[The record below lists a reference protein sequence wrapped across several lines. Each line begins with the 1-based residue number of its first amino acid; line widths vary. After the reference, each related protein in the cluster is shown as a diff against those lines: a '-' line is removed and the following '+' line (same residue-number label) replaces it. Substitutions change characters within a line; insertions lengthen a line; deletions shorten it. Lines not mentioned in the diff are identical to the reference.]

1 MYNYY
6 KGDQP
11 VINRVKEFRPDI
23 VNHVVVN
30 RANEIVT
37 FKVGYLVGEPVQY
50 IGRGSDA
57 HSEEISTLND
67 CLYLEN
73 KIAKDR
79 ELAEWFTICGVAYRI
94 VLPNTDTRS
103 ESPFIIDTL
112 DPRNAFVVRHSG
124 LGKKVLLGV
133 YCVPE
138 DNGMIRYCCYTDR
151 LYVEILGGNIVRS
164 ERHMLERVPIFEYPA
179 NMARLGAF
187 EIVLTILDT
196 ANDVESNRADGIA
209 QFVQSLLVMKGVDI
223 EDDDYARLLEQGGI
237 IVPADGDVKYITQEL
252 NQTQTQAYIDDLYDE
267 VLTICGMPNRNGGS
281 STSDTGSAVIFRDG
295 WQTAESQAKTT
306 EDYFRASEKEALGL
320 MLYLMEV
327 RGMGSLRVQDVEIR
341 FTRRYYDN
349 ITSKTNVLISMLNND
364 KVAPKVAYETCGLF
378 YDPQLAYEQGMA
390 YYEAEQAKDQQALLD
405 VVQSERDEADEDEE
419 AEESEVVA

>member
-1 MYNYY
+1 M
-6 KGDQP
+6 
-11 VINRVKEFRPDI
+11 
-23 VNHVVVN
+23 
-30 RANEIVT
+30 
-37 FKVGYLVGEPVQY
+37 
-50 IGRGSDA
+50 
-57 HSEEISTLND
+57 
-67 CLYLEN
+67 
-73 KIAKDR
+73 
-79 ELAEWFTICGVAYRI
+79 
-94 VLPNTDTRS
+94 
-103 ESPFIIDTL
+103 
-112 DPRNAFVVRHSG
+112 
-124 LGKKVLLGV
+124 
-133 YCVPE
+133 
-138 DNGMIRYCCYTDR
+138 
-151 LYVEILGGNIVRS
+151 
-164 ERHMLERVPIFEYPA
+164 
-179 NMARLGAF
+179 
-187 EIVLTILDT
+187 
-196 ANDVESNRADGIA
+196 
-209 QFVQSLLVMKGVDI
+209 
-223 EDDDYARLLEQGGI
+223 
-237 IVPADGDVKYITQEL
+237 PADGDVKYITQEL